1 MQPEDEDAILR
12 EVVIGKTVREV
23 ARARGLTVPEV
34 NRVLDLAAARR
45 FSGEGVR
52 RALLRE
58 TERLEILTQQ
68 LWDQAV
74 RDHDLHAAAVCIKA
88 SERLASL
95 TGMNHPLGHIVTVS
109 STLEPVEQASSTQR
123 MLEAIR
129 LLRSEHEA
137 KAGRRA
143 A

>member
-45 FSGEGVR
+45 FSGEGMR

-74 RDHDLHAAAVCIKA
+74 RDHDLHAAVHQ
-88 SERLASL
+88 SERKVGELDRD
-95 TGMNHPLGHIVTVS
+95 
-109 STLEPVEQASSTQR
+109 EPPVGPQR
-123 MLEAIR
+123 DGELDAG
-129 LLRSEHEA
+129 
-137 KAGRRA
+137 AGRAGVEHPADARGDPA
-143 A
+143 VAWRGAGGERQRRK